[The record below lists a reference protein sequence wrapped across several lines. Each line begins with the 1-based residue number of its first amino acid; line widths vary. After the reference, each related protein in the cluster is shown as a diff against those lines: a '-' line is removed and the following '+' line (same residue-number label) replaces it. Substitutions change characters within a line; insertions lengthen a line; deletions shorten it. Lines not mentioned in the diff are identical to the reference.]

1 MLAAIIL
8 SLIFISQLAIGMLVF
23 FESRRTKRMELKL
36 FSLVTLSTLVWTIA
50 NGALL
55 FVDSQGTA
63 SNLVFFN
70 IANRASF
77 VLGSVSLEAIFLF
90 CCYYPVRK
98 PIRALQKLVL
108 GCGLALIIMSA
119 TKLISGEFKLVD
131 GHLIYRYGA
140 QASLVG
146 IFAVFI
152 VAYVFI
158 NDVILLRRNKDANLQ
173 KQAKTVITGLSLT
186 MLHSI
191 LFIIV
196 IPSIFG
202 KSNIFYAIGYAS
214 PFYLIVF
221 TVYGLL
227 KQGLF
232 DIRLIVARSVA
243 YVLSIGGIG
252 LAFSLLLFGVST
264 LVTGNKY
271 SQTLQQIT
279 FVGMA
284 IIAAVSYQS
293 IKRFFDRITNSIFYK
308 DAYDTQIL
316 LNQLNTALVSSYN
329 LEDMLKVS
337 SRILIENLKASFVA
351 FDIRSKEDQKLRIIS
366 VGQKFVEDDIKELR
380 TFERQLT
387 KKVISSDDLGDKNA
401 KVVTILNKLNIGI
414 LANMVA
420 NGSTKGSGGSI
431 GYLMIGSKKSGYPY
445 NKDDIRVIK
454 IIADELVIAVQNS
467 LRFEEI
473 QTFAATLQEKVDD
486 ATRKLR
492 LTNEKLRQ
500 LDQTKDDFISMASH
514 QLRTPLTSV
523 KGYVSMVLDED
534 AGKVN
539 AQQRK
544 LLDQAFISSQRMV
557 YLIADLLNVSRLK
570 TGKFVIEPKPTNLAE
585 VVESELEQ
593 LKETAKGRDLKLL
606 FERPKSF
613 PSLNLD
619 ETKIRQVIMNFS
631 DNAIYY
637 TPAGGTITVGL
648 VDKPESVELTV
659 SDNGIGVP
667 KSEQHHLFTKFYR
680 AGNAKK
686 ARPDGTGLG
695 LFMAQKVIV
704 AQGGAII
711 FHSEENKG
719 STFGF
724 SFPKAKLLVK

>member
-1 MLAAIIL
+1 MLAVFIL
-8 SLIFISQLAIGMLVF
+8 SLIFVSQLALGMLVF
-23 FESRRTKRMELKL
+23 FESQRTKRIELKL
-36 FSLVTLSTLVWTIA
+36 FAAIALCTLLWTIA

-55 FVDSQGTA
+55 FVDNVANTG
-63 SNLVFFN
+63 NLTFFN
-70 IANRASF
+70 ITNRVSF
-77 VLGSVSLEAIFLF
+77 VLGSSSLELIYLF
-90 CCYYPVRK
+90 SCYYPVKKRVG
-98 PIRALQKLVL
+98 ILQQAIL
-108 GCGLALIIMSA
+108 GSGLALVCLSA
-119 TKLISGEFKLVD
+119 FKMVAGDFKLVG
-131 GHLIYRYGA
+131 GHLVYRYGP
-140 QASLVG
+140 QATLIG
-146 IFAVFI
+146 IFAVVVI
-152 VAYVFI
+152 VSVLLNGI
-158 NDVILLRRNKDANLQ
+158 SLLRNSDDENLQ
-173 KQAKTVITGLSLT
+173 KQVKTLIAGLVLT
-186 MLHSI
+186 ILHAV
-191 LFIIV
+191 LFIII
-196 IPSIFG
+196 IPSLFG
-202 KSNIFYAIGYAS
+202 KNNIFYAIGYAS
-214 PFYLIVF
+214 PFWLISF

-243 YVLSIGGIG
+243 YILSIGGLG
-252 LAFSLLLFGVST
+252 LIFSLMLFGVSAVISRNN
-264 LVTGNKY
+264 LPQIV
-271 SQTLQQIT
+271 QQVS
-279 FVGMA
+279 FVVIA
-284 IIAAVSYQS
+284 IVSAISYQS

-308 DAYDTQIL
+308 DAYDTQKM

-329 LEDMLKVS
+329 LEDMLKVA
-337 SRILIENLKASFVA
+337 SRILIENLKSSFVA
-351 FDIRSKEDQKLRIIS
+351 FDIREKNGKEARVISAGAKLTPLNI
-366 VGQKFVEDDIKELR
+366 QELR
-380 TFERQLT
+380 SFEEHFLQ
-387 KKVISSDDLGDKNA
+387 KIIAADNANEKNQHIVA
-401 KVVTILNKLNIGI
+401 SLNQLNIGVLVNLTASDTI
-414 LANMVA
+414 KTADGTL
-420 NGSTKGSGGSI
+420 
-431 GYLMIGSKKSGYPY
+431 GYLIIGVKKSGYLY
-445 NKDDIRVIK
+445 TKDDIRVIK
-454 IIADELVIAVQNS
+454 IVADELVIAVQNA

-473 QTFAATLQEKVDD
+473 QSFATTLQEKVDE

-534 AGKVN
+534 AGKVS

-570 TGKFVIEPKPTNLAE
+570 TGKFVIEAKPTNLAE
-585 VVESELEQ
+585 VVGTELEQ
-593 LKETAKGRDLKLL
+593 LKETAKGRDLKLVYNQ
-606 FERPKSF
+606 PKSF
-613 PSLNLD
+613 PTLNLD

-637 TPAGGTITVGL
+637 TPAGGTITVSL
-648 VDKPESVELTV
+648 ADKPESVELTV

-724 SFPKAKLLVK
+724 SFPKKKLLVK